1 MKYFFFSLLFTSIVY
16 SQQTVIVTYDFHTS
30 FSNNELKNEDAK
42 KLFGNTVELANNQKF
57 QLSYSENKA
66 SFKYI
71 DQLGLDS
78 DPQLLNIS
86 RMAFTSLDVY
96 TNLEAKAQITVR
108 NDGTLV
114 ESKITPLDWEIT
126 AESKNIGGYLCY
138 KALFNENFIDSFG
151 KNRSTKI
158 VAWFAPSLPFS
169 LGPKYFYG
177 LPGLILEVT
186 EYVNSHGNTFLANTI
201 ELRDKKENIKFPN
214 GKTVTKEEYDKKFQ
228 YSDGAVLLA
237 KKREET
243 KGKE

>member
-1 MKYFFFSLLFTSIVY
+1 MKYLFFNLLFTGIVY
-16 SQQTVIVTYDFHTS
+16 SQQAVVVTYDFQTS

-42 KLFGNTVELANNQKF
+42 KLLGSTIALANNQKF
-57 QLSYSENKA
+57 KLSYSQNKA

-71 DQLGLDS
+71 DELSLDS
-78 DPQLLNIS
+78 DPRLVNIS
-86 RMAFTSLDVY
+86 RMAFTSLDIY
-96 TNLEAKAQITVR
+96 SNLQAKTQLTVR

-114 ESKITPLDWEIT
+114 ENKISHLNWEIT
-126 AESKNIGGYLCY
+126 TESKKIGGYLCY
-138 KALFNENFIDSFG
+138 KPLFDENFIDSFG

-201 ELRDKKENIKFPN
+201 ELSDKKENIKFPL
-214 GKTVTKEEYDKKFQ
+214 GKTVTKEEYDRKFQ
-228 YSDGAVLLA
+228 YSEGAVLLE
-237 KKREET
+237 KKREKT
-243 KGKE
+243 KEKG